1 MRIEQGASPPN
12 IRSGSI
18 TTKHQVRRAGRRGH
32 HHQISGQKMRIEKGA
47 SPPNFRCEDQERE
60 GSITTKSGCKI
71 RIEKGASS
79 PNIR

>member
-1 MRIEQGASPPN
+1 VRGKRREHHHQISGCKMRIEQGASPPN

-47 SPPNFRCEDQERE
+47 SPPNFR
-60 GSITTKSGCKI
+60 
-71 RIEKGASS
+71 
-79 PNIR
+79 